1 MQYILYSRCKNTSNT
16 NQNKQ
21 NQISNNYKLL
31 PAEYGQKPLLAIV
44 AEDLLQIVVATQME
58 AVLVGTAD
66 TEDWCPECFCNIE
79 DIPFTNVRCLS
90 NGHNRM
96 SNCMMP
102 KVLEL
107 AIPELGPLDAFQI
120 KHKNKT
126 SENEH
131 IDLQNYRP
139 KTVLI

>member
-1 MQYILYSRCKNTSNT
+1 MCFCIRMYTQFDTIEIIVDQDLAKLCNMYSRCNNTSNA

-21 NQISNNYKLL
+21 NQISNNYQRL
-31 PAEYGQKPLLAIV
+31 PAEHGQKPLLAIV

-90 NGHNRM
+90 NEHNRM
-96 SNCMMP
+96 SNFMMSR
-102 KVLEL
+102 VLEF
-107 AIPELGPLDAFQI
+107 AIRE
-120 KHKNKT
+120 T
-126 SENEH
+126 
-131 IDLQNYRP
+131 
-139 KTVLI
+139 